1 MAAIPLAVDGTET
14 VGLSLRDDRIVDGKT
29 RGYVST
35 LAVRPAWR
43 KRGIALTLLQHTFAE
58 FRRRGYAAVE
68 LDIDSQSLT
77 GASRLCDRA
86 GLHAV
91 RQFVTY
97 EKELRP
103 GIDLVTRDPSAQRR
117 GRRKVSPSG
126 SCTRGCV
133 IAGPG
138 PHGPPCHPAGG
149 GLSSGLSGRAE

>member
-1 MAAIPLAVDGTET
+1 VAAIPLAVDGTET

-43 KRGIALTLLQHTFAE
+43 KRGIAFALLQHTFAE

-68 LDIDSQSLT
+68 LDIDSQNLT

-86 GLHAV
+86 GMRVV
-91 RQFVTY
+91 RQSVTY

-103 GIDLVTRDPSAQRR
+103 EPTHDARPERIE
-117 GRRKVSPSG
+117 
-126 SCTRGCV
+126 
-133 IAGPG
+133 AGPPQG
-138 PHGPPCHPAGG
+138 QPVWFLHSRMRNCRTRPSRPTMPSC
-149 GLSSGLSGRAE
+149 RRRIV